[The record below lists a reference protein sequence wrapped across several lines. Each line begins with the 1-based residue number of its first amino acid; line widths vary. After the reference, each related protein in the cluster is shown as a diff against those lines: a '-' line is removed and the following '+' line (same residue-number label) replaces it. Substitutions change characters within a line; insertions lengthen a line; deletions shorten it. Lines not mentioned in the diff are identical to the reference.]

1 MGRFFYF
8 AKLSILFYVT
18 STGGRKMDYKDTLLM
33 PQTDFPMRG
42 NLPKREPEIQEKWE
56 EMNIYGKVQ
65 DRTKGRPMY
74 VLHDGPPY
82 ANGDIH
88 MGHALNKILK
98 DIIVRNKSM
107 SGYHAPYVPGWDTHG
122 LPIEQALTNKG
133 VKRKEMTIAEFRKL
147 CAEYALKQIDNQR
160 SQFKR
165 LGVRGDWENPYITLK
180 PEYEAQQIKVF
191 GEMAK
196 KGYIYKG
203 KKPVYWSPSSES
215 ALAEAEI
222 EYQDK
227 RSPSIYVGFKVKDGK
242 GVLDTDTQIVIWTTT
257 PWTIPA
263 NLGISVHPELTYVV
277 VKANNNKY
285 LVAESLLEAAA
296 KEIGWE
302 NTEVIQKIKGGE
314 LEYVVAEHPL
324 YGRDSLVMLGEHV
337 TTDAGTG
344 CVHTAPGHGEDDFYV
359 GQKYGLDVLCP
370 VDDKGCMTNEA
381 PGFEGIFYEEA
392 NKPIGQSLEEKGA
405 LLKLSFFTHS
415 YPHDWRTK
423 KPVIFRATAQWFAS
437 IKDFRNELLE
447 AVKETKWVPV
457 WGETRLFNMVRDR
470 GDWCISRQRAW
481 GVPIP
486 VFYAENGEAVITDET
501 INHISDL
508 FRENGSNVWFER
520 EANDLLP
527 EGFSH
532 PGSPNGTFTKE
543 TDIMDVW
550 FDSGSSH
557 QAVLEEREDL
567 VRPADLYLEGS
578 DQYRGWF
585 NSSLSTAVAVT
596 GKAPY
601 KGVLSHGFALD
612 GEGRKM
618 SKSIGN
624 VVVPAKVMNQLGAD
638 ILRLWVA
645 SVDYQADVRVSDA
658 ILKQVAE
665 VYRKIRNTF
674 RFLLGNLA
682 DFNPETDAISYE
694 NLREVDQFML
704 VKLNKLIKYVR
715 NAYEN
720 FEFAGIYHAVNNFCT
735 LDLSAFYLDFAKDV
749 LYIEAV
755 DNHERRA
762 IQTVLYESLISLTKL
777 VTPILS
783 HTADEV
789 WQFIP
794 SVKDESV
801 QLTDMPEYKEFEN
814 AQHLESKWNSFM
826 RLRDDVLKALEEA
839 RNAKV
844 IGKSLTAK
852 VTLYVNENSK
862 TLLESIQEN
871 LKQLFI
877 VSEFEVAGAYD
888 EAPEDA
894 IKLDTAAILVS
905 KAEGETCDRC
915 WIVTPEV
922 GQDHD
927 HETLCPRCAEVVK
940 EHYSHLA

>member
-1 MGRFFYF
+1 
-8 AKLSILFYVT
+8 
-18 STGGRKMDYKDTLLM
+18 MDYKNTLLM
-33 PQTDFPMRG
+33 PQTEFPMRG
-42 NLPKREPEIQEKWE
+42 NLPKKEPEIQAKWE

-65 DRTKGRPMY
+65 ERTKDRPMY

-98 DIIVRNKSM
+98 DFIVRNKSM
-107 SGYHAPYVPGWDTHG
+107 SGFHAPYVPGWDTHG

-133 VKRKEMTIAEFRKL
+133 VKRKEMTVAEFRKL
-147 CAEYALKQIDNQR
+147 CEEYALEQVNNQR
-160 SQFKR
+160 TQFKR

-227 RSPSIYVGFKVKDGK
+227 RSASIYVGFKVKDGK
-242 GVLDTDTQIVIWTTT
+242 DVLDTDTQIIIWTTT

-263 NLGISVHPELTYVV
+263 NLGISVHPDLTYVV
-277 VKANNNKY
+277 VKANDNKY
-285 LVAESLLEAAA
+285 LVAEALLEAVTT
-296 KEIGWE
+296 EIGWE
-302 NTEVIQKIKGGE
+302 NVEVIQKVKGAE
-314 LEYVVAEHPL
+314 LEYIVASHPL
-324 YGRDSLVMLGEHV
+324 YDRDSLVMLGDHV

-370 VDDKGCMTNEA
+370 VDDRGIMTDEA
-381 PGFEGIFYEEA
+381 PGFEGLFYEEA
-392 NKPIGQSLEEKGA
+392 NKPIGQSLEEAGA
-405 LLKLSFFTHS
+405 LLKLSFISHS

-437 IKDFRNELLE
+437 IKDFRNELLD
-447 AVKETKWVPV
+447 AVKETKWVPS

-501 INHISDL
+501 INHVSAL
-508 FRENGSNVWFER
+508 FRENGSNIWFER
-520 EANDLLP
+520 EAKDLLP
-527 EGFSH
+527 VGFTH

-585 NSSLSTAVAVT
+585 NSSLSTSVAVT

-624 VVVPAKVMNQLGAD
+624 VVIPAKVMNQLGAD

-704 VKLNKLIKYVR
+704 VKLNKLIKYVK
-715 NAYEN
+715 NAYDHY
-720 FEFAGIYHAVNNFCT
+720 EFAGIYHAINNFCT
-735 LDLSAFYLDFAKDV
+735 LDLSSFYLDFAKDV
-749 LYIEAV
+749 LYIEAM
-755 DNHERRA
+755 DNQERRA

-794 SVKDESV
+794 SVKEESA
-801 QLTDMPEYKEFEN
+801 QLTDMPESIEFDN
-814 AQHLESKWNSFM
+814 AQMLEQKWNSFM
-826 RLRDDVLKALEEA
+826 KLRNDVLKALEEA
-839 RNAKV
+839 RNEKV

-852 VTLYVNENSK
+852 VTLYVNEN
-862 TLLESIQEN
+862 TRELLESVQES
-871 LKQLFI
+871 LTQLFI
-877 VSEFEVAGAYD
+877 VSGFEVAGTYE
-888 EAPEDA
+888 EAPENA
-894 IKLDTAAILVS
+894 IKLDTAAILIS
-905 KAEGETCDRC
+905 KADGETCERC
-915 WIVTPEV
+915 WVVTTEV
-922 GQDHD
+922 GHDHS
-927 HETLCPRCAEVVK
+927 HETLCPRCAEVVN